1 ADLHVMGTKTLR
13 VSEDVHNLAASLAAE
28 TGEPMSAVLAA
39 ALTNYQRRVFW
50 DRLDAA
56 MQRTMN
62 DPDEARDLAAERLK
76 WERTLRD
83 DLEGDFGDGLTDSN
97 PPGQPTR

>member
-1 ADLHVMGTKTLR
+1 MPWRHRWLPKPGSR
-13 VSEDVHNLAASLAAE
+13 CQ
-28 TGEPMSAVLAA
+28 PVLEA

-62 DPDEARDLAAERLK
+62 DPDEARDLTAERLE

-83 DLEGDFGDGLTDSN
+83 DLEDDFDDGLTDNN